1 MVITERLPRGGC
13 LTRAS
18 AKAKGL
24 RSATLDLHLRS
35 AHLDLR
41 SKDLGDVLVD
51 YAAHRP
57 VLSLDRPTGCVHAGQ
72 ASSVLDGPHP
82 PDVEALLNSR
92 LPWTLRVRAAGMSG
106 WLDLRSLRLNGLDVS
121 ARNGRFRADLP
132 APAAPVLLR
141 VGGRGAQVTL
151 SVPEG
156 TAVRVWQ
163 EDGWEVVGQRSTGP
177 VPRERYDVWL
187 DGGSG
192 CCRLETRR
200 GELAGLARPSFHIVG

>member
-1 MVITERLPRGGC
+1 MVIIERLPRGGC
-13 LTRAS
+13 LARAS

-57 VLSLDRPTGCVHAGQ
+57 VLSLDRPTGRVHAGQ
-72 ASSVLDGPHP
+72 AWSWLDGPHP
-82 PDVEALLNSR
+82 PDVEAVLSSCV
-92 LPWTLRVRAAGMSG
+92 PWTLLVRADGMSG
-106 WLDLRSLRLNGLDVS
+106 WLDLRSLRLNGLEVS
-121 ARNGRFRADLP
+121 AKNGRFRADLP
-132 APAAPVLLR
+132 APAAAVLLR
-141 VGGRGAQVTL
+141 VGGRGAQATL

-156 TAVRVWQ
+156 TAVRFWQ
-163 EDGWEVVGQRSTGP
+163 DDGWEVVGQRGSGP
-177 VPRERYDVWL
+177 VPPERYDVWL
-187 DGGSG
+187 EGGSG

-200 GELAGLARPSFHIVG
+200 GELAGLARPSFHVVG